1 MGRNISIRVVAARF
15 VLLFGLLLG
24 AGPSFALPADFDPAF
39 GFDDANLSGLPT
51 ITIGA
56 EDPFLM
62 AGEMGI
68 GVSDVDLTGST
79 NVCILF
85 GDETCR
91 ENTLGVTGAYS
102 VIMTLTVSAVNT
114 DQISGPFTLFLSGL
128 ASGGAY
134 ATSEVSVELN
144 PTLPTSL
151 DTTAVPGFAWNESF
165 TSFTRVNDV
174 AFAPD
179 VYDYIGWNVNVGD
192 SVTFRYEVSTAPGV
206 RGTPQL
212 TANATGV
219 VPEPGTAL
227 LMGLGLAGLT
237 FAGGR
242 RENEAN

>member
-1 MGRNISIRVVAARF
+1 MGRNISIRTVAARCA
-15 VLLFGLLLG
+15 LLFGLLLG
-24 AGPSFALPADFDPAF
+24 AGPAFALPADFDPIF
-39 GFDDANLSGLPT
+39 GFDDANLGGLPT

-56 EDPFLM
+56 EDAFLT
-62 AGEMGI
+62 AGELGMGT
-68 GVSDVDLTGST
+68 SDVDLTGST

-91 ENTLGVTGAYS
+91 ANTLDVTGAYS

-128 ASGGAY
+128 AIGGAY
-134 ATSEVSVELN
+134 APSEVSVELN

-151 DTTAVPGFAWNESF
+151 DTTAVPGFVWNETF
-165 TSFTRVNDV
+165 TSFTRINDV
-174 AFAPD
+174 ALAPD

-219 VPEPGTAL
+219 VPEPSTAL
-227 LMGLGLAGLT
+227 LMGLGLAGLA

-242 RENEAN
+242 REKEAN